1 MPLSD
6 DDQAAVDRFNG
17 LDLDGDGVDR
27 SVEDATVEAV
37 KAARAAGVITDMDAG
52 AVAVLLRMAER
63 MDDPD
68 FPYVEGRFDNVTE
81 GLFVKTARE
90 LGLTAGGRALLP
102 ERKEAKRGK
111 LSVLRDEQAARTG
124 TAGVG

>member
-1 MPLSD
+1 MALSD
-6 DDQAAVDRFNG
+6 EDQAAVDRFNG
-17 LDLDGDGVDR
+17 LEDDGTDR
-27 SVEDATVEAV
+27 SVEEATIEAV
-37 KAARAAGVITDMDAG
+37 RAAKAGGIVTDMDAG
-52 AVAVLLRMAER
+52 TVAVLLRMAER

-68 FPYVEGRFDNVTE
+68 FPYVEGKFDNVTE

-90 LGLTAGGRALLP
+90 LGLTAAGRALLP

-111 LSVLRDEQAARTG
+111 LSVLRDEQAKRTG

>member
-1 MPLSD
+1 MALGA
-6 DDQAAVDRFNG
+6 DDQAAVDRFNE
-17 LDLDGDGVDR
+17 LEDGDVDR
-27 SVEDATVEAV
+27 SVEDATIEAV
-37 KAARAAGVITDMDAG
+37 RAARAGGVITDMDAG

-68 FPYVEGRFDNVTE
+68 FPYVEGKFDNVTE

-90 LGLTAGGRALLP
+90 LGLTAAGRALLP

-111 LSVLRDEQAARTG
+111 LSVLRDEQTKRTG
-124 TAGVG
+124 AAGIG

>member
-1 MPLSD
+1 MAGGD
-6 DDQAAVDRFNG
+6 AVDP
-17 LDLDGDGVDR
+17 LDRALVD
-27 SVEDATVEAV
+27 ETADAVEA
-37 KAARAAGVITDMDAG
+37 ARSAGVITDMDAG
-52 AVAVLLRMAER
+52 TVAVLLRMAER

-90 LGLTAGGRALLP
+90 LGLTVAGRALLP

-111 LSVLRDEQAARTG
+111 LSVLREEQARRTG
-124 TAGVG
+124 AAGVG

>member
-1 MPLSD
+1 MALSAD
-6 DDQAAVDRFNG
+6 DVAASAE
-17 LDLDGDGVDR
+17 
-27 SVEDATVEAV
+27 SVEEATVEAV
-37 KAARAAGVITDMDAG
+37 RAARAAGVLTDMDAG

-124 TAGVG
+124 TAGLG

>member
-1 MPLSD
+1 MALSD
-6 DDQAAVDRFNG
+6 
-17 LDLDGDGVDR
+17 
-27 SVEDATVEAV
+27 SVEESTLEAV
-37 KAARAAGVITDMDAG
+37 TAARAAGVLTDMDAG

-111 LSVLRDEQAARTG
+111 LSVLRDEQARRDGA
-124 TAGVG
+124 AGVG